1 MIRMASCD
9 THVPITGENIAS
21 TESVDNQR
29 LSPATENG
37 PNKVNGDHT
46 PSESLEST
54 GASQSVIDPTPE
66 NEPTSC
72 SLETRKVAR
81 AKKRDIGNICVIYQ
95 LLCCVCKTLI
105 SDEMIIKSTW
115 P

>member
-1 MIRMASCD
+1 MASCD
-9 THVPITGENIAS
+9 THVPNTGENIAP

-29 LSPATENG
+29 LSPATNTNG

-66 NEPTSC
+66 SEPISS

-81 AKKRDIGNICVIYQ
+81 AKKRDIGNKCLIHQ
-95 LLCCVCKTLI
+95 LLFIDCKTII
-105 SDEMIIKSTW
+105 SNEMIVNSTW